1 MKITFRGVRGSI
13 ATPGTATAA
22 FGGNTPCLE
31 IRADGH
37 RLILDAGTGLRALGQ
52 DLATETPTPP
62 VYLLLTHTH
71 WDHIQGLPFFAP
83 IYDARNEIHIY
94 GPRFPGRPLR
104 EIVLGQFD
112 YPWFPVSGVELAA
125 RLHVHELEEEVF
137 SVGPFTVTT
146 QFFNHPVLSLGYRIE
161 TGGRSA
167 VYTGDH
173 EPCHDLANL
182 FTPGVSPGGETLRLS
197 REQVQALVERGNRRT
212 AGFARGVDVLVTDA
226 QYTPEEYETKR
237 GWGHSST
244 RHALD
249 LAAEAGVRRL
259 VLFHHDPGRTD
270 AQLEAME
277 REAQTAARARGA
289 AFEVSVAREG
299 ATIEA

>member
-1 MKITFRGVRGSI
+1 MRITFWGVRGSI
-13 ATPGTATAA
+13 ATPGAATAA
-22 FGGNTPCLE
+22 FGGNTTCIE
-31 IRADGH
+31 VSDGDR
-37 RLILDAGTGLRALGQ
+37 RLVLDAGTGLRALGQ
-52 DLATETPTPP
+52 SLAARAPLPP

-104 EIVLGQFD
+104 DIVLGQFD
-112 YPWFPVSGVELAA
+112 YPWFPVSGVEIAA
-125 RLHVHELEEEVF
+125 RLHVHELQEEVF
-137 SVGPFTVTT
+137 TIGPFTVAC
-146 QFFNHPVLSLGYRIE
+146 QLMNHPVLTLGYRVQC
-161 TGGRSA
+161 GDRSV

-173 EPCHDLANL
+173 EPCFDLANL
-182 FTPGVSPGGETLRLS
+182 HAPGLPPGGETMRLT
-197 REQVQALVERGNRRT
+197 RPQVLALVERANRRT
-212 AGFARGVDVLVTDA
+212 ADFARGVDVLVTDA

-249 LAAEAGVRRL
+249 LAVETGARRL
-259 VLFHHDPGRTD
+259 VLFHHDPARSD

-277 REAQTAARARGA
+277 REAQAAAKARGA
-289 AFEVSVAREG
+289 ACEVMAAREG
-299 ATIEA
+299 APIDA